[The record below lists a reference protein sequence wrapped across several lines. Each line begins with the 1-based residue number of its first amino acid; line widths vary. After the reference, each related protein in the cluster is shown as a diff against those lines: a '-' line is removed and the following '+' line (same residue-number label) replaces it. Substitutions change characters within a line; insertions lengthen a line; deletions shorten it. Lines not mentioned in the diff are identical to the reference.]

1 MTPRYKKHIFICI
14 NERNQNNPR
23 GDCSRCG
30 GKEIRTKFV
39 QLINQYG
46 LKGKIRANK
55 TGCLDVCE
63 LGAVVVIYPNNI
75 CYARVTIEDIEEIF
89 FVSILNDDIVNRLVA
104 NDKTWEELDSI
115 RKSIK

>member
-1 MTPRYKKHIFICI
+1 MTPRYKKHILICI

-46 LKGKIRANK
+46 LKGKVRANK

-75 CYARVTIEDIEEIF
+75 WYTRVTIEDIEEIF
-89 FVSILNDDIVNRLVA
+89 LVSILNDDIVNRLVA